1 MNASNENIQNE
12 NPTSADTLTLTN
24 NNFLQSEIND
34 DDIFDEPSIP
44 DPGTSLLNTSSDN
57 KDEFDIEKENLQI
70 IQNRLIPQLVENENQ
85 KRDFKYKMVHIIT
98 GCLIAQGLI
107 LLVPM
112 AAIIHATFSSILKEN
127 DNLSQNLPEI
137 LSFLKYS
144 RNADHVILYN

>member
-1 MNASNENIQNE
+1 M
-12 NPTSADTLTLTN
+12 
-24 NNFLQSEIND
+24 
-34 DDIFDEPSIP
+34 
-44 DPGTSLLNTSSDN
+44 
-57 KDEFDIEKENLQI
+57 QI

-85 KRDFKYKMVHIIT
+85 KRDLKYKMVHIIT

-137 LSFLKYS
+137 LSFLKYFIS
-144 RNADHVILYN
+144 AVIVETLTMLYYIIKKVFDSSITDMIELFKKNKKKKKNNKKDKEKDENSS